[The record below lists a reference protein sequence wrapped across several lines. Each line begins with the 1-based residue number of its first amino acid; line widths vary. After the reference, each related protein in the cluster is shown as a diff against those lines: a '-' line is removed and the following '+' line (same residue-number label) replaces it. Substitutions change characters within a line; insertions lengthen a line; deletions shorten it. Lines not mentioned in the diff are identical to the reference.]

1 MATTPAHTA
10 SPPAQSPFA
19 PRLGWAWAAL
29 GVSALGWAL
38 APVFIRYLSPHY
50 DPYTQ
55 SFVRYASAAAAL
67 TPWCALF
74 YPCELRQALGRWRA
88 LLGISAVVVLMQTA
102 WTVAIY
108 STTATSAQLVTKLQ
122 VPMVALLSYAAFR
135 EERGVI
141 RDPRFLAGA
150 ALSLFG
156 VWGVLLKAPGAGALP
171 APDLSFWL
179 LMLVNVCWAVYIVA
193 SRHACRDLH
202 PVPMFTVVGAMV
214 TLGFLPV
221 MLWKGDAG
229 QVTAAGPAVAAVAFL
244 SGAVSISLSHSAFH
258 YAQVRLGAAFCTTLH
273 LLNPLAT
280 YAVAFALWP
289 DEAMNAVQWAGA
301 ALLIGGSALVVRAR
315 RSGDGEE
322 PGPT

>member
-1 MATTPAHTA
+1 MTATPGNTA
-10 SPPAQSPFA
+10 KSPPESPFA
-19 PRLGWAWAAL
+19 PGLGWAWAAL

-50 DPYTQ
+50 NAYTQ

-67 TPWCALF
+67 TPWCAVF
-74 YPCELRQALGRWRA
+74 YPRELRQALGRWRA
-88 LLGISAVVVLMQTA
+88 LLGISLLVVLMQTA
-102 WTVAIY
+102 WTLAIY
-108 STTATSAQLVTKLQ
+108 KTTATSAQLVVKLQ
-122 VPMVALLSYAAFR
+122 VPMVALLSYAAFH

-156 VWGVLLKAPGAGALP
+156 VWGVLLKEPGAGALP
-171 APDLSFWL
+171 SPDRSFWL

-202 PVPMFTVVGAMV
+202 PVPMFTVVANLV
-214 TLGFLPV
+214 TVGFLPM
-221 MLWKGDAG
+221 MLWKGDAA
-229 QVTAAGPAVAAVAFL
+229 QVVSAGPGVAAVAFL

-280 YAVAFALWP
+280 YAVALALWP

-315 RSGDGEE
+315 RPVNEE
-322 PGPT
+322 DPGPT